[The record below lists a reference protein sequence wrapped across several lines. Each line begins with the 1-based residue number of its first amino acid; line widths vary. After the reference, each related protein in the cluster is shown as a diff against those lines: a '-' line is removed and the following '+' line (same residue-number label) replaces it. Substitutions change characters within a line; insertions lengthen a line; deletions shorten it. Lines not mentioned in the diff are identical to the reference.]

1 VNLRIE
7 KIVYPGRRLG
17 HHEGK
22 AVFTDLGLPGEL
34 VEVEPLKE
42 RSSFLEA
49 RTSAVLEPS
58 PRRREPR
65 CGHFAACSPFQEMD
79 DELQLEVKAGQVRE
93 IFGRELGLALEGP
106 AVTPSPVVWGYRN
119 RVRLAIR
126 RDGGELRLAYRAA
139 GSQDEYVP
147 VERCHLVPDAMND
160 ALEAGRAFVAS
171 AGFRDVEEIEV
182 RESQSLGG
190 VLLILHLKGAEE
202 LDSLSKLA
210 ERLRESAALTGI
222 VASVPRGRG
231 RREVGLAGAAEV
243 EERVGGSVFRFGP
256 SSFFQVNTRLLEPVA
271 AFMRAS
277 LAGLEAPAVADLY
290 SGVGTF
296 GLLLAGTAKDVIGV
310 ESDPANI
317 SFLRKNIA
325 LNGAASFTVG
335 EGLSEDWAGRI
346 LDRGIDALILDP
358 PRKGVDARTLAAL
371 VKRPA
376 ARVIYLS
383 CNPATL
389 ARDLKTLLGV
399 YGLAEVRVFDFFPQT
414 PHIET
419 CVVLDR
425 EKEGGGTGTSD

>member
-1 VNLRIE
+1 MDLRIE

-34 VEVEPLKE
+34 VEAQVFRE
-42 RSSFLEA
+42 RPSFVEA
-49 RTSAVLEPS
+49 RTRAVLEPS

-65 CGHFAACSPFQEMD
+65 CGHFTACSPFQEMD

-93 IFGRELGLALEGP
+93 IFGRELGLALDGP

-119 RVRLAIR
+119 HVRLAVR
-126 RDGGELRLAYRAA
+126 RDGGALRLAYRAA

-147 VERCHLVPDAMND
+147 VERCHLVSDAMND
-160 ALEAGRAFVAS
+160 ALEAGRAFVA
-171 AGFRDVEEIEV
+171 AEELAEVEEIEA

-190 VLLILHLKGAEE
+190 VLLIFHLRVPAG
-202 LDSLSKLA
+202 LDRLSEQA
-210 ERLRESAALTGI
+210 GRLRESAALTGV

-231 RREVGLAGAAEV
+231 RREVRLAGAAEV

-271 AFMRAS
+271 AFMRAA
-277 LAGLEAPAVADLY
+277 LAGLAAPAVADLY
-290 SGVGTF
+290 CGVGTF
-296 GLLLAGTAKDVIGV
+296 GLLLAGMAREVIGV

-317 SFLRKNIA
+317 AFLRKNIG
-325 LNGAASFTVG
+325 LNRATSFAVG
-335 EGLSEDWAGRI
+335 EGRSEDWAGR
-346 LDRGIDALILDP
+346 LLERGVDAVILDP
-358 PRKGVDARTLAAL
+358 PRKGVDARVLADL

-389 ARDLKTLLGV
+389 ARDLKTLLRV

-414 PHIET
+414 PHIEA
-419 CVVLDR
+419 CVVLNR
-425 EKEGGGTGTSD
+425 EKEGGATGTSD